1 MRMIA
6 AWPVVIRDR
15 IVHAFKPGGSPTSE
29 APFRTLRRHEWV
41 SQGVRVTLF
50 ADRGLAGQMT
60 FFSSL
65 NVVAARLARRGNA
78 PAAARVARAA
88 ADLEA
93 GPEFAVLRSLLS
105 QLPDR
110 EAEQVVGGLFPED
123 GPAALAA
130 ALRAAASRTEQ
141 VRANDILLSS
151 PAEVVFA
158 GRIAEVTSEF
168 VLLVQAAGV
177 VHGDLKPDN
186 MPPSGRQAIVTDFD
200 TVRIVDVATRPTS
213 ADQVK
218 ETAAATMVPLWMA
231 GAARRDQVGDF
242 LVLVADKLDGASA
255 VVEAVPAIDIDD
267 ASGTD
272 GFSPFGRND
281 ARTRSITA
289 DDVRLLAGE
298 PRALR
303 VLVPVTING

>member
-1 MRMIA
+1 MIA

-93 GPEFAVLRSLLS
+93 GPEFAALRGLLS
-105 QLPDR
+105 KLPDR
-110 EAEQVVGGLFPED
+110 EAEQVIGGLFPED
-123 GPAALAA
+123 GPAALAE
-130 ALRAAASRTEQ
+130 ALRAVASRTEQ
-141 VRANDILLSS
+141 MRANDILLSS

-158 GRIAEVTSEF
+158 GRITEVTSGF
-168 VLLVQAAGV
+168 VLLVE
-177 VHGDLKPDN
+177 
-186 MPPSGRQAIVTDFD
+186 
-200 TVRIVDVATRPTS
+200 
-213 ADQVK
+213 VK
-218 ETAAATMVPLWMA
+218 ETARATAMVPLWMA
-231 GAARRDQVGDF
+231 GAAQRDQVGDF

-255 VVEAVPAIDIDD
+255 VVEAVPAIDIND
-267 ASGTD
+267 APEAD
-272 GFSPFGRND
+272 GFSPFGRGD

-298 PRALR
+298 PQSLR
-303 VLVPVTING
+303 ILVPVTIDG

>member
-1 MRMIA
+1 MAMIA

-15 IVHAFKPGGSPTSE
+15 IVHAFKPGGSAASE

-65 NVVAARLARRGNA
+65 NVVAARLARRGDA

-105 QLPDR
+105 KLPDR
-110 EAEQVVGGLFPED
+110 EAEQVIGGLFPED
-123 GPAALAA
+123 GPAALAE
-130 ALRAAASRTEQ
+130 ALRAVASRTEQ
-141 VRANDILLSS
+141 MRANDILLSS
-151 PAEVVFA
+151 PAGVVFA
-158 GRIAEVTSEF
+158 GRIAEVTNGF
-168 VLLVQAAGV
+168 VLLVQ
-177 VHGDLKPDN
+177 
-186 MPPSGRQAIVTDFD
+186 
-200 TVRIVDVATRPTS
+200 
-213 ADQVK
+213 VK
-218 ETAAATMVPLWMA
+218 ETATAATMVPLWMA

-255 VVEAVPAIDIDD
+255 VVEAVPAIDIDHTPE
-267 ASGTD
+267 AD
-272 GFSPFGRND
+272 GFSPFGRSD
-281 ARTRSITA
+281 ARARSITA

-298 PRALR
+298 PQSLR
-303 VLVPVTING
+303 ILVPVTIDG

>member
-1 MRMIA
+1 MTMVA
-6 AWPVVIRDR
+6 AWPVVVRDR
-15 IVHAFKPGGSPTSE
+15 IVHAFKPGGSPAAE

-41 SQGVRVTLF
+41 SQGVRVTRF
-50 ADRGLAGQMT
+50 ADRGLAGQTT

-93 GPEFAVLRSLLS
+93 GPEFAILRSVLS
-105 QLPDR
+105 ELPDH
-110 EAEQVVGGLFPED
+110 EAEQVVSGQFPED
-123 GPAALAA
+123 GPDALTE
-130 ALRAAASRTEQ
+130 ALRAVASRTEQ

-158 GRIAEVTSEF
+158 GRIAEVSDQF
-168 VLLVQAAGV
+168 VLLVQ
-177 VHGDLKPDN
+177 
-186 MPPSGRQAIVTDFD
+186 
-200 TVRIVDVATRPTS
+200 
-213 ADQVK
+213 VK
-218 ETAAATMVPLWMA
+218 EGTATMVPLWMA
-231 GAARRDQVGDF
+231 GAARRDRVGDF
-242 LVLVADKLDGASA
+242 LALVADKLDGASA

-267 ASGTD
+267 APGAD
-272 GFSPFGRND
+272 GFSPFGRGD

-298 PRALR
+298 PQSLR
-303 VLVPVTING
+303 ILVPVTIGG

>member
-1 MRMIA
+1 MTMIA

-15 IVHAFKPGGSPTSE
+15 IVHAFKPGGSAASE

-93 GPEFAVLRSLLS
+93 GPEFAALRSLLS
-105 QLPDR
+105 KLPDR
-110 EAEQVVGGLFPED
+110 EARQVIAGLFPED
-123 GPAALAA
+123 GPAALAE
-130 ALRAAASRTEQ
+130 ALRAVASRTEQ
-141 VRANDILLSS
+141 MRTNDILLSS

-158 GRIAEVTSEF
+158 GRIAEGTNGF
-168 VLLVQAAGV
+168 VLLVE
-177 VHGDLKPDN
+177 
-186 MPPSGRQAIVTDFD
+186 
-200 TVRIVDVATRPTS
+200 
-213 ADQVK
+213 VK
-218 ETAAATMVPLWMA
+218 ETARATATMVPLWMA

-242 LVLVADKLDGASA
+242 LVLVADKLDDASA

-267 ASGTD
+267 T
-272 GFSPFGRND
+272 P
-281 ARTRSITA
+281 
-289 DDVRLLAGE
+289 E
-298 PRALR
+298 
-303 VLVPVTING
+303 

>member
-1 MRMIA
+1 MTMVA

-15 IVHAFKPGGSPTSE
+15 IVHAFKPGGSAASE

-41 SQGVRVTLF
+41 SQGVRVTRF

-93 GPEFAVLRSLLS
+93 GPEFTVLRSLLS
-105 QLPDR
+105 KLPDY
-110 EAEQVVGGLFPED
+110 EVEQVVGGLFPED
-123 GPAALAA
+123 GPVALAA
-130 ALRAAASRTEQ
+130 ALRAVASRTEQ
-141 VRANDILLSS
+141 VRANDTLLSS

-158 GRIAEVTSEF
+158 GRITQVTSEF
-168 VLLVQAAGV
+168 VLLVQFTGVPHRDLSPENILLPDTEAFRLVDAAT
-177 VHGDLKPDN
+177 
-186 MPPSGRQAIVTDFD
+186 A
-200 TVRIVDVATRPTS
+200 PTG

-218 ETAAATMVPLWMA
+218 EAPAAPATMVPLWMA

-267 ASGTD
+267 APEAN
-272 GFSPFGRND
+272 GFSPFGRSD
-281 ARTRSITA
+281 TRTRSITA
-289 DDVRLLAGE
+289 DDVHLLTGE
-298 PRALR
+298 PQSLR
-303 VLVPVTING
+303 ILVPVTIDG

>member
-1 MRMIA
+1 MTMIA
-6 AWPVVIRDR
+6 AWPVVVRDR
-15 IVHAFKPGGSPTSE
+15 IVHAFKPGGSSAAE

-93 GPEFAVLRSLLS
+93 GPEFAILRSVLS
-105 QLPDR
+105 ELPDR
-110 EAEQVVGGLFPED
+110 EAEQVVSGQFPED
-123 GPAALAA
+123 GPAALAE
-130 ALRAAASRTEQ
+130 ALRAVASRTEQ

-158 GRIAEVTSEF
+158 GRIAEVSDQF
-168 VLLVQAAGV
+168 VLLVQ
-177 VHGDLKPDN
+177 
-186 MPPSGRQAIVTDFD
+186 
-200 TVRIVDVATRPTS
+200 
-213 ADQVK
+213 VK
-218 ETAAATMVPLWMA
+218 EGTATMVPLWMA
-231 GAARRDQVGDF
+231 GAARRDRVGDF
-242 LVLVADKLDGASA
+242 LALVADKLDGASA

-267 ASGTD
+267 TPDAD
-272 GFSPFGRND
+272 GFSPFGRGD

-289 DDVRLLAGE
+289 DDVRLMAGE
-298 PRALR
+298 SQSLR
-303 VLVPVTING
+303 ILVPVTIDG

>member
-1 MRMIA
+1 MTMIA
-6 AWPVVIRDR
+6 AWPVVVRDR
-15 IVHAFKPGGSPTSE
+15 IVHAFKPGGSPAAE

-78 PAAARVARAA
+78 PGAARVARAA
-88 ADLEA
+88 AQMEA
-93 GPEFAVLRSLLS
+93 GPEFAVLRSLIS

-110 EAEQVVGGLFPED
+110 EAEQVVSGLLPEN
-123 GPAALAA
+123 GPAALTE
-130 ALRAAASRTEQ
+130 ALRAIASRTEQ

-158 GRIAEVTSEF
+158 GRVAEVSDRF
-168 VLLVQAAGV
+168 VLLVE
-177 VHGDLKPDN
+177 
-186 MPPSGRQAIVTDFD
+186 
-200 TVRIVDVATRPTS
+200 
-213 ADQVK
+213 VK
-218 ETAAATMVPLWMA
+218 GTATMVPLWMA
-231 GAARRDQVGDF
+231 GAARRDRVGDF
-242 LVLVADKLDGASA
+242 LALVADKLDGASA

-267 ASGTD
+267 LPEAD
-272 GFSPFGRND
+272 GFSPFGRGD
-281 ARTRSITA
+281 ARTLSITA

-298 PRALR
+298 LQSLR
-303 VLVPVTING
+303 ILVPVTIDG